1 MPAPL
6 SELSAEERE
15 RILTQSSAHF
25 RNPSGSDLLKRTER
39 FHDYI
44 HRRIRHG
51 LWHFSRALE
60 TATGP
65 RTLISDSSGVAREG
79 LNFASQDYLGL
90 SQHPRVAEAGI
101 EAMRRFGPHSAGS
114 AVLLGNTRLSIE
126 LERDLA
132 ELLQMEHVTLYPTGW
147 AAGYGAIAAF
157 VRPRDHIVMDYLS
170 HACLQQGAAAA
181 TPQVMQFNHNDV
193 GDLRTKLANIRGK
206 SAQSGIMVVTEGL
219 FSMDFDTPDIGSL
232 QEACRE
238 FDATLLVDVA
248 HDLGAMGPGG
258 GGALAAQGLLGKVDL
273 VMGSFS
279 KTFASNGGF
288 LASRSPAAKQF
299 AKYFGNPH
307 MFSNALSPVQAAVVS
322 QAIRIVRSAEGDLLR
337 ERLLAAVQAVRD
349 SFASEGIDCYGSP
362 SAIVPVPFRNDR
374 LARLASRRI
383 AESGV
388 FVNLVEYPAVP
399 VGEARLRMQVMA
411 THTPAQA
418 AEAVQR
424 IMEGRRTAEQD
435 FVEWQAPPS
444 SSGVLS

>member
-1 MPAPL
+1 MTASPSDL
-6 SELSAEERE
+6 SMEERE

-44 HRRIRHG
+44 QRRARYG
-51 LWHFSRALE
+51 LWHYSRALE
-60 TATGP
+60 AATGP
-65 RTLISDSSGVAREG
+65 RTTVSDMFGAAREG

-90 SQHPRVAEAGI
+90 SQHPSVANAGI

-126 LERDLA
+126 LEQHLA
-132 ELLQMEHVTLYPTGW
+132 ELLQMEHVTLYATGW

-157 VRPRDHIVMDYLS
+157 VRPRDYIVMDYLS

-181 TPQVMQFNHNDV
+181 TPQIMHFNHNDAA
-193 GDLRTKLANIRGK
+193 DLKAKLAEIRGK
-206 SAQSGIMVVTEGL
+206 NAHNGIMVVTEGL
-219 FSMDFDTPDIGSL
+219 FSMDSDTPDLGAL
-232 QEACRE
+232 QDACRQYG
-238 FDATLLVDVA
+238 ATLLVDVA

-258 GGALAAQGLLGKVDL
+258 GGALATQGLLGKVDL

-288 LASRSPAAKQF
+288 LAARSPAVKQF

-307 MFSNALSPVQAAVVS
+307 MFSNALSPVQAGVVS
-322 QAIRIVRSAEGDLLR
+322 EAIRIVRSPEGDVLR
-337 ERLLAAVQAVRD
+337 ERLLASVNALRD
-349 SFASEGIDCYGSP
+349 GFASHGVTCYGSP

-388 FVNLVEYPAVP
+388 FINLVEYPAVP
-399 VGEARLRMQVMA
+399 IGEARLRMQVMA
-411 THTPAQA
+411 THEPAQA
-418 AEAVQR
+418 RKAVER
-424 IMEGRRTAEQD
+424 IMEARQAAEKD
-435 FVEWQAPPS
+435 LVEWQPASTPLAS
-444 SSGVLS
+444 

>member
-1 MPAPL
+1 MTASPSSL
-6 SELSAEERE
+6 SPEERE

-25 RNPSGSDLLKRTER
+25 RNPSGSDLLQRAGR

-44 HRRIRHG
+44 ERRSRYG
-51 LWHFSRALE
+51 LWPYSRALQA
-60 TATGP
+60 ATGP
-65 RTLISDSSGVAREG
+65 RTTVSDIHGSAREG
-79 LNFASQDYLGL
+79 INFASQDYLGL
-90 SQHPRVAEAGI
+90 SQHARVIDAGI

-114 AVLLGNTRLSIE
+114 AVLLGNTSLSLE
-126 LERDLA
+126 LEQRLA
-132 ELLQMEHVTLYPTGW
+132 DLLQMEHVTLYPTGW

-157 VRPRDHIVMDYLS
+157 VRPRDYVVMDYLS

-181 TPQVMQFNHNDV
+181 TPQVVHFNHNDA
-193 GDLRTKLANIRGK
+193 GDLCTRLADIRAR
-206 SAQSGIMVVTEGL
+206 SAHAGIMVVTEGL
-219 FSMDFDTPDIGSL
+219 FSMDSDTPDIGAL
-232 QEACRE
+232 QDVCRE
-238 FDATLLVDVA
+238 HGATLLVDVA

-288 LASRSPAAKQF
+288 LAAHSPAVKQF
-299 AKYFGNPH
+299 AKYYGNPH
-307 MFSNALSPVQAAVVS
+307 MFSNALSPVQAGVVME
-322 QAIRIVRSAEGDLLR
+322 AIRIVRSTEGDMLR
-337 ERLLAAVQAVRD
+337 ERLLAAVSALRD
-349 SFASEGIDCYGSP
+349 GFASHGIACYGSP

-411 THTPAQA
+411 AHDVGQAKEAVERIIAARHA
-418 AEAVQR
+418 AEN
-424 IMEGRRTAEQD
+424 D
-435 FVEWQAPPS
+435 LVEWQQPAP
-444 SSGVLS
+444 L